1 MPGLVGVKNCVS
13 FFLFFFDLLLSD
25 EDFNKALV
33 SDGVA

>member
-13 FFLFFFDLLLSD
+13 FFFFFDLLLSD